1 MLHLI
6 FQSPVEVAT
15 LARMGVGDVAVF
27 FENAIFRLL
36 RTGDLNGLLT
46 EQLKTNRFC
55 VLSDDLAVRGIAQD
69 ELIYGLDI
77 IDYAELVSLTVDN
90 AVIQTWT

>member
-15 LARMGVGDVAVF
+15 LDRMDVGDVAVF

-36 RTGDLNGLLT
+36 RAGDLNGLLT

-69 ELIYGLDI
+69 ELINGLDI

>member
-15 LARMGVGDVAVF
+15 LARMDAGDVAVF
-27 FENAIFRLL
+27 FENSIFRLL
-36 RTGDLNGLLT
+36 KTGSLDELLT
-46 EQLKTNRFC
+46 EKLSTHRFC
-55 VLSDDLAVRGIAQD
+55 VLADDLDVRGITKG
-69 ELIYGLDI
+69 ELIQGLDI
-77 IDYAELVSLTVDN
+77 IGYAELVSLTVDN